1 MAGFTG
7 TDAGA
12 GSSAPSRAT
21 RENDNK
27 NNVFMGW
34 VNKQESYICQEV

>member
-21 RENDNK
+21 SENDSK
-27 NNVFMGW
+27 NNVFMAW
-34 VNKQESYICQEV
+34 VDKRESYICQEV